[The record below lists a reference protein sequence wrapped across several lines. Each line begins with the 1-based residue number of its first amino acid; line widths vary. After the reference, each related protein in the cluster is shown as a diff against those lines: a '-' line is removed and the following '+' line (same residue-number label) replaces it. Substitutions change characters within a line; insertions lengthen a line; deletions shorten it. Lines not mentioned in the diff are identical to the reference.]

1 MPCRAPRD
9 VGPGRIL
16 TSKTPD
22 TPARVGLFN
31 EIASFVYERIAT
43 ASDHGSTQDDDGPA
57 AKRRRVDIAQVQ
69 PSQQTQSNGS
79 TAGGGVSLD
88 AAISEQVLLEVKD
101 ISASA
106 PQRKKYD
113 VCFTKNFLYASVSGS
128 STPVQGIVYPWKEIG
143 TLRSLSSLCLCWAIA
158 DFGDFH
164 RRTEHIFY
172 LPVPEKSTVQHNYVV
187 LPRNSYLPTRTAKPA
202 AGAAPTSPTA
212 LEPFVFTVPGAAPKP
227 GSIGGAS
234 AKTAEAVSD
243 SYSTLFHWALA
254 TSLKSA
260 GNHSC
265 SIVASDPK
273 LFHSVTRQAHRPT
286 EKAVHVK
293 AFRGSKDGYLF
304 FLPTGILWGFKKPIV
319 FLPLDRIVA
328 LSFTSVLARTFN
340 IVVELDVDES
350 GNVEKEIEF
359 GMLDKEDFEGI
370 NANYVQRHGL
380 ADKSMAE
387 KRKAKRELA
396 ENNKTTGGEDD
407 ADGTGEG
414 EAENA
419 QTAGMTELEKA
430 QWEAEQRLQDE
441 EDEDEEDYDPGSEGE
456 SEGSGT
462 SSEEEDDDEDAE
474 GGEDDDDDE
483 NDLDGEG
490 MDED

>member
-1 MPCRAPRD
+1 MAAQLDFQTLQSVFQTRPD
-9 VGPGRIL
+9 IL
-16 TSKTPD
+16 AGIQKAAD

-31 EIASFVYERIAT
+31 DIATFVYERIAT
-43 ASDHGSTQDDDGPA
+43 ASDHTSTQDDGPV
-57 AKRRRVDIAQVQ
+57 AKRRRVDIAHVQ
-69 PSQQTQSNGS
+69 PSQQTQSNGNS
-79 TAGGGVSLD
+79 ASRGVSID
-88 AAISEQVLLEVKD
+88 AAASEQVLLEIKD
-101 ISASA
+101 ISVSV

-113 VCFTKNFLYASVSGS
+113 LCFTKNFLYAKLSGTS
-128 STPVQGIVYPWKEIG
+128 APVQGIVYPWKDI
-143 TLRSLSSLCLCWAIA
+143 
-158 DFGDFH
+158 
-164 RRTEHIFY
+164 EHIFY
-172 LPVPEKSTVQHNYVV
+172 LPVPEKSAVQHNYVV
-187 LPRNSYLPTRTAKPA
+187 LPRDSYLPTRTGKPA
-202 AGAAPTSPTA
+202 AGTAPANPGA
-212 LEPFVFTVPGAAPKP
+212 LEPLVFTVPGTAPKP

-260 GNHSC
+260 GNHAC
-265 SIVASDPK
+265 SIVSSDPK
-273 LFHSVTRQAHRPT
+273 LFHSVTKQAHRPQ

-319 FLPLDRIVA
+319 FLPLDRIAA

-350 GNVEKEIEF
+350 GSVEKEIEF

-370 NANYVQRHGL
+370 NADYVQRHGL
-380 ADKSMAE
+380 ADRSMAE

-396 ENNKTTGGEDD
+396 ENNKNAGRDD
-407 ADGTGEG
+407 TNGAEEGAD
-414 EAENA
+414 ENP
-419 QTAGMTELEKA
+419 QTAGMTQLEKA

-441 EDEDEEDYDPGSEGE
+441 EDEEEEDYDPGSEGE
-456 SEGSGT
+456 SEGSGS
-462 SSEEEDDDEDAE
+462 SSEEEDDNEDGE
-474 GGEDDDDDE
+474 GGGDDDDDDD
-483 NDLDGEG
+483 DLDGQG

>member
-1 MPCRAPRD
+1 MPAKLNVETLQSVFQTRPD
-9 VGPGRIL
+9 IL
-16 TSKTPD
+16 AGIQEAAD

-43 ASDHGSTQDDDGPA
+43 ASDHGSTQDDNGPA

-88 AAISEQVLLEVKD
+88 AATSEQVLLEVKD

-128 STPVQGIVYPWKEIG
+128 STPVQGIVYPWKEI
-143 TLRSLSSLCLCWAIA
+143 
-158 DFGDFH
+158 
-164 RRTEHIFY
+164 EHIFY

-202 AGAAPTSPTA
+202 AGAAPTSPAA

-387 KRKAKRELA
+387 NRKAKRELA
-396 ENNKTTGGEDD
+396 ENNKTTGEENG

-462 SSEEEDDDEDAE
+462 SSEEEDDEDAE